1 MARHALQKAD
11 VLLQALAFAHHRDVP
26 PAVQLA
32 VAGGAAAD
40 PLAQQ
45 PVFAGDLPACRHAG
59 GQDQAAPFIE
69 IRPGADS
76 IVPAHLVDRRHPC
89 LLDWDA
95 KIIHLPQKS
104 VPQLPAGHPGQA
116 GVIQDTLC
124 LFDLVTEPPAAKPE
138 ERKPP
143 GPGGQRGRYP
153 GRAGAH
159 DQQIPHERRLL
170 SIFYYAVYR
179 AHRRRSRGIVY
190 LVRNPAYFAGARLR
204 GRRRLNFFIW
214 PFDLPFGAGSVW
226 RIFCQV
232 SHLSSQ
238 APCPPGIGRHF
249 GRAGRFGKAAG
260 LLWLSNGAGIFCH
273 GKKKPP

>member
-40 PLAQQ
+40 TLAQQ
-45 PVFAGDLPACRHAG
+45 PAFAGDLSAGRHAG

-190 LVRNPAYFAGARLR
+190 LVRNPAYFAGARPVHPR
-204 GRRRLNFFIW
+204 HPKKVVTFANTADGGGGSGT
-214 PFDLPFGAGSVW
+214 LPVAA
-226 RIFCQV
+226 V
-232 SHLSSQ
+232 SGL
-238 APCPPGIGRHF
+238 GIP
-249 GRAGRFGKAAG
+249 AADGLYTNLG
-260 LLWLSNGAGIFCH
+260 LLVSDQCQHSSKLAVVWTVKIVL
-273 GKKKPP
+273 